1 MNEILDQKIAVLSE
15 EVAIK
20 AAIALKYKEIMNA
33 YLGITDEEDV
43 EGETGPLD
51 GEGEGDDEE

>member
-15 EVAIK
+15 EVTIK

-33 YLGITDEEDV
+33 YLGITDEEEV
-43 EGETGPLD
+43 EGETTPLD
-51 GEGEGDDEE
+51 GEGDDQE